1 MAAMRIVRT
10 GLAVVYLL
18 APQWIP
24 SAMSVRV
31 DHRARVV
38 VRILGARYLAQAVM
52 ISSAPRTPFAPAI
65 GAAVDV
71 IHASSM
77 VALAAVD
84 QRRRR
89 LALADAGAAT
99 VFAAAGWRSAR
110 RISESGAR

>member
-1 MAAMRIVRT
+1 MAVMRIVRT
-10 GLAVVYLL
+10 GLGTVYLL
-18 APQWIP
+18 VPEGIP
-24 SAMSVRV
+24 SLLSVRV
-31 DHRARVV
+31 DHRARRV

-52 ISSAPRTPFAPAI
+52 ISSAPRTPFAPGI
-65 GAAVDV
+65 GAAVDL

-99 VFAAAGWRSAR
+99 AFAAAGWRNAR